1 MDINNVR
8 DFSNARLRSPVR
20 IEGNKV
26 MAKWPLRGRDVTGD
40 PISTWLQFLCVC
52 IVCGSMYCALY
63 VRMCV
68 RCVYG
73 SLYVL

>member
-8 DFSNARLRSPVR
+8 DFSNARLRSPVH

-26 MAKWPLRGRDVTGD
+26 ISKWPLRGRDVTGD

-52 IVCGSMYCALY
+52 IVCGSMNCTLY

>member
-1 MDINNVR
+1 MDNMDINNVR

-20 IEGNKV
+20 IGGNKV

-52 IVCGSMYCALY
+52 IVCGSVYCALY
-63 VRMCV
+63 VRM
-68 RCVYG
+68 
-73 SLYVL
+73 

>member
-1 MDINNVR
+1 MDISNVT
-8 DFSNARLRSPVR
+8 DFSSARLRSPVR
-20 IEGNKV
+20 IEGNNV

-52 IVCGSMYCALY
+52 IVCGSVYCALH